1 MDNFDK
7 VLEQK
12 DLLNVKLQTV
22 LKSMTVDSYNE
33 LFQAGVKFYSQ
44 FENYVVKKSKSV
56 KNKVERE
63 DLLNSIKNIFDFNL
77 QYFYAIKIIS
87 ERLDL
92 PYQSSQNLLATSER
106 LYATYCKKDS
116 EMYKE
121 EFVKQNLSVVGFDS
135 KEKLHM
141 GTKHYEPLPLGLG
154 IIILFITVV
163 LGFTLKIDTSI
174 KYLIMR
180 VIISLSLA
188 LILRG
193 VFKDFIE
200 LKINVKSKYAKVA
213 ITAFGAFAIFLIT
226 YFFNPAKPPEYMPDS
241 QIEINK

>member
-1 MDNFDK
+1 MDNLDK

-12 DLLNVKLQTV
+12 DLLNAKLQVV
-22 LKSMTVDSYNE
+22 LKNMTVDSYNE
-33 LFQAGVKFYSQ
+33 LFQAGAKFYSQ
-44 FENYVVKKSKSV
+44 FENYIVKESKTE
-56 KNKVERE
+56 KNRIQRE
-63 DLLNSIKNIFDFNL
+63 DLLNSIKNIFDFSLQFFKALKAVSENL
-77 QYFYAIKIIS
+77 NLSYKS
-87 ERLDL
+87 
-92 PYQSSQNLLATSER
+92 PQNFLATSEQ
-106 LYATYCKKDS
+106 LYATYRKKDS

-188 LILRG
+188 LIIRG

-226 YFFNPAKPPEYMPDS
+226 YFFNPAKPPEYLPDS
-241 QIEINK
+241 QIERNK